1 MQKGELTWRAIGLAA
16 VAATCVIGL
25 VVFPI
30 PTSSQP
36 SGKGFS
42 VNDVAAVKDAGYRR
56 GRYREARPQLRY
68 RSAPRPHLY
77 RPITGTS
84 ALILIAISAS
94 DLVLTNVMATTATGN
109 DAIGLRCAAV
119 SDLFFGPKADMLNFI
134 RNVCLRKKRPQK
146 AGPEAAEVS

>member
-1 MQKGELTWRAIGLAA
+1 MRAVGLAA

-36 SGKGFS
+36 SGKGS
-42 VNDVAAVKDAGYRR
+42 SLNDVAAVNDAGYRR

-77 RPITGTS
+77 RPY
-84 ALILIAISAS
+84 
-94 DLVLTNVMATTATGN
+94 
-109 DAIGLRCAAV
+109 RY
-119 SDLFFGPKADMLNFI
+119 FGADPDRYFG
-134 RNVCLRKKRPQK
+134 V
-146 AGPEAAEVS
+146 GPGSYECYGYDCNW